1 MKDRTTL
8 TKSLHTITVVTQVAM
23 YLYRTGATSPNAA
36 MLTNKALTVLGYNA
50 ADYEKDDAVIVR
62 CRDAIAKALNAA
74 KSNNK

>member
-50 ADYEKDDAVIVR
+50 ADY
-62 CRDAIAKALNAA
+62 
-74 KSNNK
+74 